1 MPDATRLTRTL
12 AEVITALQADPSL
25 APTRRRDLCSAVRR
39 VAGMLARDPA
49 RLPASLPEIRRA
61 LAGITPARAG
71 ISTKTFQNLR
81 SDLLAALRHVGAN
94 RHPGTAHPPFSP
106 PWRALYERLPGKRLQ
121 NGLSRL
127 IRFCSALGIEPEQ
140 VDDGVMDQ
148 FMIFV
153 REHTLARKPND
164 IHRCTCRIWNE
175 ATNCVPGWPQVML
188 SVPDYRAP
196 RTTLPLSA
204 FPAPFQAEVDRYLDW
219 LTNPDPFD
227 DSRPRRALRPRT
239 LALRRKQIELAASAW
254 VKRGNPPEALSSLA
268 DLVQLE
274 TVKEIL
280 RHYLSRNEPI
290 TPAFLNSL
298 AQALFSIAKDW
309 VGVDEAHLEGL
320 RNVRRRLPPV
330 LAGMTDKNR
339 AVLRQFEDGE
349 TLRRLLF
356 LPQQLLAEARKI
368 GANSER
374 AAIKAQLA
382 VAIELLL
389 MAPIRMSNLIAIRV
403 GEELIRPGG
412 RTGNY
417 RLVIDPAETKN
428 AEPIEFAL
436 PPELSELIDIYL
448 QQFHPLLTR
457 PDTPYL
463 FPAKASGHKAQQT
476 LSQQL
481 QGKLLERL
489 GFKMTPHQ
497 FRHLSAWLY
506 LRRHPG
512 NFVTV
517 QKLLGHKNI
526 KTTINFYAKLD
537 TAMAAR
543 HYDALI
549 AEEREA
555 LKAAPPPRRRRQR
568 S

>member
-1 MPDATRLTRTL
+1 MPDT
-12 AEVITALQADPSL
+12 TALIRSL
-25 APTRRRDLCSAVRR
+25 ADLLADLDRDESLSPTRCRDLRSAVHRFCAL
-39 VAGMLARDPA
+39 VERDPA
-49 RLPASLPEIRRA
+49 RVPASIAEIRGA
-61 LAGITPARAG
+61 INGLTAGRAG
-71 ISTKTFQNLR
+71 MSIKTCQNLR
-81 SDLLAALRHVGAN
+81 ANLLAALRHGAT
-94 RHPGTAHPPFSP
+94 TAPS
-106 PWRALYERLPGKRLQ
+106 RALLAPAWQDLYDRLPNKRMTS
-121 NGLSRL
+121 GLSRFL
-127 IRFCSALGIEPEQ
+127 RFCSAGGIAPEA
-140 VDDGVMDQ
+140 VDDPVVQDFVAWLGEAT
-148 FMIFV
+148 FV
-153 REHTLARKPND
+153 RKPREL
-164 IHRCTCRIWNE
+164 HRRTCRLWNE
-175 ATNCVPGWPQVML
+175 AANSISGWPQRRL
-188 SVPDYRAP
+188 TLPDYREP
-196 RTTLPLSA
+196 RTTIPLSEM
-204 FPAPFQAEVDRYLDW
+204 PLPFQRDVERYLDW
-219 LTNPDPFD
+219 LAKPDPFD
-227 DSRPRRALRPRT
+227 DERPRRALKPRT
-239 LALRRKQIELAASAW
+239 LKLRRNQIELAASALLH
-254 VKRGNPPEALSSLA
+254 RGHDRERLRSLE
-268 DLVQLE
+268 DLVAVE
-274 TVKEIL
+274 SVKEIL
-280 RHYLSRNEPI
+280 RHYLTQNEPRS
-290 TPAFLNSL
+290 PAFLNNF
-298 AQALFSIAKDW
+298 AQTLFSIAKEW
-309 VGVDEAHLEGL
+309 VQVDEPLLEGL

-330 LAGMTDKNR
+330 PTGMTEKNR
-339 AVLRQFEDGE
+339 GMLRQFEESE
-349 TLRRLLF
+349 TLRRLLL
-356 LPQQLLAEARKI
+356 LPQQLLAETRKA

-412 RTGNY
+412 RTGSY

-436 PPELSELIDIYL
+436 PPELSDMIDFYL

-457 PDTPYL
+457 PDNRYL
-463 FPAKASGHKAQQT
+463 FPARAGGHKAQQT

-481 QGKLLERL
+481 QEKLLERL

-537 TAMAAR
+537 TAMAAQ

-555 LKAAPPPRRRRQR
+555 LKATPPPRRRRQR